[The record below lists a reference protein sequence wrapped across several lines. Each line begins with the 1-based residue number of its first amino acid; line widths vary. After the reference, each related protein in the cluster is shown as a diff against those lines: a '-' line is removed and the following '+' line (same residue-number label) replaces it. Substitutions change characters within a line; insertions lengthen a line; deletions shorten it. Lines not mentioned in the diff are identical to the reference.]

1 MTEMFRRFSIGD
13 YVWCFSNDR
22 AWLELRRLKG
32 AKINTVLGAIRI
44 TYVLE
49 VPGSS
54 TAEIYERTDDEIWP
68 REEKEEAAEAL
79 ADRLEKDRTELL
91 KKADELLRTINSV
104 RKGRRFMEFL
114 I

>member
-1 MTEMFRRFSIGD
+1 MTEMLRRFSLGD
-13 YVWCFSNDR
+13 YVWCFSNDH

-32 AKINTVLGAIRI
+32 AKINTVMGAIRI

-68 REEKEEAAEAL
+68 REEKAEAAEAL

-91 KKADELLRTINSV
+91 KKADELSRTINSV